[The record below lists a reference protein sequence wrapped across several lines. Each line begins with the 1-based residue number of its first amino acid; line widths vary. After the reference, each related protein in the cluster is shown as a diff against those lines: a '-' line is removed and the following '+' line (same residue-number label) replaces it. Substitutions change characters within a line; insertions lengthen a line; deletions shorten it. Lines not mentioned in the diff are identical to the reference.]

1 MVIPLLGMCVWLC
14 KGVHMCTCAHVRVL
28 VLMCVRVCVHINVA
42 LVRVRVRVRVRVPVP
57 VRMCVHA
64 RACEHLSTGM
74 SVFPYA
80 RRPRARAQARV
91 HTRVCKS
98 TGTIMCMRVHTR
110 S

>member
-42 LVRVRVRVRVRVPVP
+42 LVRVRVPVP

-74 SVFPYA
+74 SVCPYA
-80 RRPRARAQARV
+80 RRPHARV
-91 HTRVCKS
+91 RTRVCKS
-98 TGTIMCMRVHTR
+98 TSTMMCTRVHSR